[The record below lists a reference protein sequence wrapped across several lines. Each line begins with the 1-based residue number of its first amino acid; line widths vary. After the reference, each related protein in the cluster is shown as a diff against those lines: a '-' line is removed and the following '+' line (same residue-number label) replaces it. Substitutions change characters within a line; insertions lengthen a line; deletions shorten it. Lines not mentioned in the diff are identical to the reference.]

1 MNPFAKPE
9 EALAYEY
16 EEFPK
21 QESASFDLASF
32 DQEFAAE
39 NASNG
44 FVDFLHFNA
53 SASQSDTPVVQLA
66 VFQDFKEVLSPSLG

>member
-21 QESASFDLASF
+21 QESASF